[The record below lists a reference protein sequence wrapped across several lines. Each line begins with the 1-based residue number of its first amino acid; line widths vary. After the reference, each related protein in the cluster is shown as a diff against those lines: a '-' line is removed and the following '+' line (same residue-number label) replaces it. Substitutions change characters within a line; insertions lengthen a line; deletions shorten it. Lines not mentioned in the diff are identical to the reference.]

1 MALPKKKKRTH
12 EAAIELLRDPRF
24 FFLMGQKLEEMGVV
38 GEEQNRLLIFLA
50 CVTKDLRSAVSVIVK
65 GSTSSGKSNLLR
77 TVIRLFPVECVS
89 NLASLTPK
97 ALVYGDGDL
106 SGKILYL
113 SEYRGAKDAMYLTRL
128 QQSEGQIA
136 HEYTAVSGRR
146 RSTIVARRRGSP
158 VVLTTTTEHSVFAD
172 DETRFLSLRANESA
186 ELTRRIIRSR
196 LLPRTAQK
204 SQPPLEVWREA
215 TTLLAL
221 RVPKFR
227 YPSWFESIADL
238 MPVDETRVRRDVER
252 FCSLLEAVALC
263 RSYSDG
269 RREAHTNSI
278 EINFADYCSAYG
290 IANEAFSSTYRGTHP
305 QALRIAE
312 SVHRIQAELHRPV
325 TVREVA
331 QEQGWELPLAYK
343 WVKVAVRDKV
353 VSYEPGTRARNQ
365 KRLVSQKNRR
375 TRFLP
380 HPRRILGER
389 PELNEQTVYFDPLT
403 GEKRAVRR
411 HSKRGGN

>member
-1 MALPKKKKRTH
+1 MTKKKKRIRD
-12 EAAIELLRDPRF
+12 AAIELLCDPRF
-24 FFLMGQKLEEMGVV
+24 FFLTGQKLEQMGVV

-50 CVTKDLRSAVSVIVK
+50 CITKDLRSAISVIVK

-77 TVIRLFPVECVS
+77 TVIRLFPSECVS

-113 SEYRGAKDAMYLTRL
+113 SEYRGARDAMYLTRL

-136 HEYTAVSGRR
+136 HEYTTVSGRR

-196 LLPRTAQK
+196 LLPRTVEN
-204 SQPPLEVWREA
+204 SQPLDVWREA
-215 TTLLAL
+215 TTLLGA
-221 RVPKFR
+221 RVPKFQ
-227 YPSWFESIADL
+227 YPKWFEAIADQ
-238 MPVDETRVRRDVER
+238 MPVDETRVRRDAER

-263 RSYSDG
+263 RSYSD
-269 RREAHTNSI
+269 RRRRTRINSI
-278 EINFADYCSAYG
+278 EINLADYCSAYQ

-305 QALRIAE
+305 QSLRVAE
-312 SVHRIQAELHRPV
+312 TVRRLQAELHRPV
-325 TVREVA
+325 TVKEVA
-331 QEQGWELPLAYK
+331 QERAWELLLAYK
-343 WVKVAVRDKV
+343 WVKAAVRDKV

-365 KRLVSQKNRR
+365 KRLVSQKDRR

-380 HPRRILGER
+380 HPCRILRER
-389 PELNEQTVYFDPLT
+389 PEMNEKTVYFDPLT
-403 GEKRAVRR
+403 GEKKAMRR
-411 HSKRGGN
+411 HSTQRGN